1 MTITWRLQALRS
13 SGNSGA
19 TLHFPAEPRGAAI
32 KSAPTEAASCKS
44 VTVLQ
49 PIAIPKEIVNRRAPA
64 GAGWRAVAALV
75 LAAAGCA
82 PIVDRA
88 AFPDRPDSLRP
99 GDLLGPFDGLVLDS
113 ETERPV
119 GGATVAASW
128 AFERGIGLVGPLGSH
143 EVVVETGAD
152 GRYRIPTLGDLP
164 SGGSTRVRRFTL
176 IVYHRG
182 HVGWRSDRRF
192 PDGGA
197 RHDFSQRGNR
207 VRLEKWQ
214 PAFSHLKHLVFLGGG
229 DAIRTATAW
238 EVQPASLELEG
249 AAPGSPAAGGGGQAA
264 GPKPLDAS
272 PLLSEEEV
280 RGVTGYPGK
289 FEVGKLADLP
299 STEFY
304 DSRHFKAGGKP
315 ESYDVALRVWRLGT
329 AGAEAQ
335 YRKLLTQL
343 PGAKTADEIG
353 DASLRAKTA
362 DVTGVA
368 FLLRDRGAVVS
379 VTCGIAQ
386 CPDPEMVLRLA
397 KLVES
402 HLSELPALPTT
413 EPKAEEPKN
422 K

>member
-1 MTITWRLQALRS
+1 LPLVA
-13 SGNSGA
+13 
-19 TLHFPAEPRGAAI
+19 AAI
-32 KSAPTEAASCKS
+32 LCG
-44 VTVLQ
+44 L
-49 PIAIPKEIVNRRAPA
+49 
-64 GAGWRAVAALV
+64 
-75 LAAAGCA
+75 AGCA

-88 AFPDRPDSLRP
+88 SFPDRPDSLRP

-119 GGATVAASW
+119 AGATVAASW
-128 AFERGIGLVGPLGSH
+128 AFERGIGLVGPLAAH

-152 GRYRIPTLGDLP
+152 GRYRIPALDDLP

-192 PDGGA
+192 PDGRA
-197 RHDFSQRGNR
+197 RRDFSQRGNR
-207 VRLEKWQ
+207 IRLEKWQ
-214 PAFSHLKHLVFLGGG
+214 PAMQHHRHLVFLGGG
-229 DAIRTATAW
+229 DAIRAAAAW

-249 AAPGSPAAGGGGQAA
+249 GAPRAPGAAGAQAAA
-264 GPKPLDAS
+264 GPKKLDTTT
-272 PLLSEEEV
+272 LLSEAEV
-280 RGVTGYPGK
+280 RGVTGYAGK
-289 FEVGKLADLP
+289 FEIGKLTDLP

-304 DSRHFKAGGKP
+304 DSRHFKAEGKP
-315 ESYDVALRVWRLGT
+315 ESFDVALRVWLLGG

-335 YRKLLTQL
+335 YRKLLGEL
-343 PGAKTADEIG
+343 PGAKVADEIG
-353 DASLRAKTA
+353 DSSLRAKTP

-379 VTCGIAQ
+379 VTCGVAQ
-386 CPDPEMVLRLA
+386 CTDPEMVLRLA

-402 HLSELPALPTT
+402 HLSELPAIPTA
-413 EPKAEEPKN
+413 EPKAEEPK